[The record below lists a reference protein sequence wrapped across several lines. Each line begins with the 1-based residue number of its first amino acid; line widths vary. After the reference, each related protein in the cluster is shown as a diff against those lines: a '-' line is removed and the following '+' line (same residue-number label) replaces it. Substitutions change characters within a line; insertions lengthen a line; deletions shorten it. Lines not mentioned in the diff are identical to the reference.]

1 MQGGCL
7 SSGLHSSFHVWAVRK
22 RSVQHLEEH
31 SEVRGSQGDGGQEG
45 SAESQHSCWAWVLHP
60 ILFMALK
67 PNCRVHSVYATL
79 LLKFCVLEVS
89 RPR

>member
-45 SAESQHSCWAWVLHP
+45 SAESQDSCWAWGPPPYSVHGLETKLPSALSLCHSFTE
-60 ILFMALK
+60 IL
-67 PNCRVHSVYATL
+67 CS
-79 LLKFCVLEVS
+79 
-89 RPR
+89 